1 MVNKTIHTPNHNLGV
16 KYIHTTLD
24 QNLDMKDKLVKAQ
37 LVHVF

>member
-16 KYIHTTLD
+16 KYIHTLD
-24 QNLDMKDKLVKAQ
+24 QNLDMKNKRVKAQ